1 MELNEA
7 VDVFM
12 GSDRADKLLREN
24 RVMTLAEEAFAAGA
38 AWQREQYEH
47 ELSSA
52 TYNWERQPG
61 AACQPCENNWTIRG
75 ELMKLLQG
83 SRKEQEPNEKT

>member
-1 MELNEA
+1 MEQSEVEKAAKRWATTTGLTETRTLTSEA
-7 VDVFM
+7 T
-12 GSDRADKLLREN
+12 RE
-24 RVMTLAEEAFAAGA
+24 TSFLAGA

-61 AACQPCENNWTIRG
+61 AACQPCESNWTIRG
-75 ELMKLLQG
+75 ELMKLLQCY
-83 SRKEQEPNEKT
+83 RKEHDDKS